1 MGLNAV
7 DVNTAELDAEA
18 SRILGEAPADLAQ
31 PLAIDPA
38 SSPAIAGDDQVARE
52 PTLEEIQAAAAGY
65 EGGAFLIIS
74 KASDIVVPA
83 WEITPEERKQLSS
96 SVALVLAAWFPDHQL
111 PPKYVALL
119 AVAGS
124 LYSIVE
130 SRRDP
135 ETGKLKARRNEKPAT
150 AAASSPAPAPA

>member
-1 MGLNAV
+1 MNAV

-18 SRILGEAPADLAQ
+18 DRILANAPADLAQ
-31 PLAIDPA
+31 PPALDPA
-38 SSPAIAGDDQVARE
+38 ASPAIAGEAIARE
-52 PTLEEIQAAAAGY
+52 PTLEEIQAAAVGY

-74 KASDIVVPA
+74 KASDVLLPA
-83 WEITPEERKQLSS
+83 WEITPDERKQLSS
-96 SVALVLAAWFPDHQL
+96 SVAFALAAWFPDHQL

-135 ETGKLKARRNEKPAT
+135 DTGKLKPRRNEKPAT
-150 AAASSPAPAPA
+150 AAGQAAAPAPT